1 MGAAAVCGIPK
12 MKDDIEALKNDV
24 QYIRGVL
31 KQFEGTIEVKL
42 QNILKKIYFIINK
55 TLI

>member
-12 MKDDIEALKNDV
+12 MKDDIDTLKNDV

-42 QNILKKIYFIINK
+42 
-55 TLI
+55 